1 MGWAPISLAAASRRA
16 LFRPVIATRAPLAIS
31 ISAIPFPMP
40 LLPPVTSTVVFCRFI
55 LPLRVILTFCRA
67 ARGFD
72 IRQERSQ
79 KPDGGQERADAVYR
93 RNAGRVGEPAEHRCA
108 QSCYAESQSKKQA
121 GDGPHPARNQL
132 LRINHDRR

>member
-1 MGWAPISLAAASRRA
+1 MRWAPISLTTTSKQT
-16 LFRPVIATRAPLAIS
+16 LFHPVIATRAPLAIS

-93 RNAGRVGEPAEHRCA
+93 RNAGRVGEPAEHRGA
-108 QSCYAESQSKKQA
+108 HSRDAESQSKEQA
-121 GDGPHPARNQL
+121 GNRPHAARNQ
-132 LRINHDRR
+132 